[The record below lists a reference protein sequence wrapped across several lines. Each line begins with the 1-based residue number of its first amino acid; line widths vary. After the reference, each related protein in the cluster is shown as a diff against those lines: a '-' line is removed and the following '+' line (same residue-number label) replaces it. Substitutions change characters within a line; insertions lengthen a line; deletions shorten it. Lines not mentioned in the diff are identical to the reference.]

1 MTFLVLVDVN
11 LLGSQ
16 EVLVCNRQPVHSLVE
31 NSASG
36 AEIAAAPCLP
46 ALVITSLPL
55 CLHVGRGRYAD
66 RLALLGY
73 SLNPLFCEW
82 ARLHVRLL
90 G

>member
-36 AEIAAAPCLP
+36 AEIAAAPCLLP
-46 ALVITSLPL
+46 LAVVHLPL
-55 CLHVGRGRYAD
+55 CPWYGG
-66 RLALLGY
+66 
-73 SLNPLFCEW
+73 W
-82 ARLHVRLL
+82 
-90 G
+90 

>member
-1 MTFLVLVDVN
+1 MDVN
-11 LLGSQ
+11 HLGSQ
-16 EVLVCNRQPVHSLVE
+16 EDVVSSWEPSHSLVDD
-31 NSASG
+31 AISG

-66 RLALLGY
+66 RLALLCY